1 MVINFGLSRSQIKK
15 GNEVFGLQLFHP
27 QGQRGFFFGGVGKA
41 VLLVVETNC
50 FSSHILVRVKFE
62 VTGFGS
68 VKRRQLILSEGKLEI
83 YF

>member
-1 MVINFGLSRSQIKK
+1 MRCLGCNYFTRRGR
-15 GNEVFGLQLFHP
+15 GVFF
-27 QGQRGFFFGGVGKA
+27 FFFGGVGKA

-68 VKRRQLILSEGKLEI
+68 VKRRQLILSKGKLE
-83 YF
+83 FFL